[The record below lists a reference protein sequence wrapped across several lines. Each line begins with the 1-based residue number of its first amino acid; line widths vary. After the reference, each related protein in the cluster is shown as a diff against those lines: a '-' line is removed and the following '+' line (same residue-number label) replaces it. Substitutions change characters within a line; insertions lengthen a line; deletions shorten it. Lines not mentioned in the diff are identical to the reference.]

1 MDKQTRIKLKIEP
14 LPLDKHAELR
24 YNKCVACSENWENM
38 ALESLR
44 DGKKKLADVA
54 FRAAYAYR
62 KSAIFWSDK
71 L

>member
-24 YNKCVACSENWENM
+24 YNKCIGCVASWEDM

-54 FRAAYAYR
+54 FRAASAYM
-62 KSAIFWSDK
+62 KSAIFWSNK